1 MYFKPLAHRMRL
13 FTADIDVLLC
23 DVDVKKYSHRV
34 WTKTT
39 LTRSFQKQIQIIKSQ
54 GTDEDKEKATRLE
67 KQFKAESKKS
77 GLIDNFWMKRRN
89 FMKRESMKVTACF
102 YLVTD
107 LSRGELQNDKYNKYI
122 ERSFVSNCISLKF
135 VLSTIDI
142 VAINNVSV
150 NGLET
155 TGSRNLIS
163 LPETSVTS
171 SEVIPADRF
180 LGADFD
186 VVVNPRRAKSR
197 TVNIE
202 HETLEGLKDSIR
214 KTYKPSALENDGA
227 ILSMLNVSETFAK
240 CSYCSWQKT
249 ASSLLYS
256 SKHLPIR
263 LTNEPSRKCVNSMGL
278 VTIRILVLTC
288 ILFFRVV
295 ADLSQVVVAV
305 VKHLLAE
312 LKLRQSLLRLTWH
325 MR

>member
-1 MYFKPLAHRMRL
+1 MSISKLKDAIKEKKQNDFAGVG
-13 FTADIDVLLC
+13 ADKLKLWKVEIPGDH
-23 DVDVKKYSHRV
+23 VDFLSN
-34 WTKTT
+34 
-39 LTRSFQKQIQIIKSQ
+39 LSFQDN
-54 GTDEDKEKATRLE
+54 DELLTINEVGDYWVEKLNLSA
-67 KQFKAESKKS
+67 
-77 GLIDNFWMKRRN
+77 RN
-89 FMKRESMKVTACF
+89 QRYF
-102 YLVTD
+102 
-107 LSRGELQNDKYNKYI
+107 
-122 ERSFVSNCISLKF
+122 ER
-135 VLSTIDI
+135 
-142 VAINNVSV
+142 
-150 NGLET
+150 
-155 TGSRNLIS
+155 
-163 LPETSVTS
+163 
-171 SEVIPADRF
+171 ADRF

-325 MR
+325 MRQQNPFILTVNNLASGLSFYEKISKLYQISLSRSTTGKEILIMQ